1 MKLRT
6 ALICL
11 LLLAIAVPAF
21 AQGSLFLNHGNCS
34 AVSPAKNKNL
44 NCNSTT
50 INDLVVASVAVA
62 NPLVDVIADLGI
74 VDVVAGSNPTVMPLF
89 WQFQT
94 GGCSGTS
101 NLLFS
106 ADFSGGPFDCADLW
120 GGTGSTGGQYGGQAG
135 PIPDGNRARIKWST
149 AVLPDP
155 ISAPEMDPDVEYYIE
170 KLTFKQARAV
180 ACTLATCQV
189 PVCAVY
195 VHEEFA
201 QLSGIP
207 YVVENNPDFITF
219 NGATNCPGAT
229 PTNQSSWGR
238 VKSLYR

>member
-1 MKLRT
+1 
-6 ALICL
+6 
-11 LLLAIAVPAF
+11 
-21 AQGSLFLNHGNCS
+21 
-34 AVSPAKNKNL
+34 
-44 NCNSTT
+44 
-50 INDLVVASVAVA
+50 
-62 NPLVDVIADLGI
+62 
-74 VDVVAGSNPTVMPLF
+74 
-89 WQFQT
+89 
-94 GGCSGTS
+94 
-101 NLLFS
+101 
-106 ADFSGGPFDCADLW
+106 
-120 GGTGSTGGQYGGQAG
+120 
-135 PIPDGNRARIKWST
+135 
-149 AVLPDP
+149 
-155 ISAPEMDPDVEYYIE
+155 MDPDVEYYIE